1 MAALPE
7 LRERKKWP
15 KNFQS
20 MSSRCHNRR
29 TYLAIPRLGK
39 LAGTMSTSSLEN
51 GCVPRTECAA
61 ERQGGI
67 SGRRASWQAPWR
79 HPGAKSR
86 CGMTSWVVAEAFW
99 KRQGYSTCPQTPTF
113 LGRTQNKEMCFM
125 VKEVHSSGRGGEE
138 LSRHRCLRGVPV
150 MAQWL

>member
-1 MAALPE
+1 M
-7 LRERKKWP
+7 
-15 KNFQS
+15 
-20 MSSRCHNRR
+20 CG
-29 TYLAIPRLGK
+29 LAIPRLGK

-113 LGRTQNKEMCFM
+113 LKAASEGEKDVSAARSSDEQISGFISVQDPTAIVKVEAGIGM
-125 VKEVHSSGRGGEE
+125 VT
-138 LSRHRCLRGVPV
+138 
-150 MAQWL
+150 